1 MQNFTLEYNVNP
13 LERIFLDKSIE
24 CLFSNSIDSYRLR
37 LHNPKTL
44 IEELI
49 TVINSSING
58 VLTNNDYVEFTSK
71 ELKKILNDNNDIL
84 IFKSVSKKHYLDI
97 LNKPNRNNYKIIQQS
112 SKLILKYNQEYFSNV
127 FNEIYNIFS
136 SYTSFENKKRV
147 LDLNIEKDFNLLQKK
162 LIVLIDYLYIEL
174 LNIGF
179 SKQYLYKI
187 FQSIFIYHRNPSTN
201 FDLQFQIFENLINK
215 ENEKYK
221 IIFSIKDKSFLFHE
235 LKKIDERYFLV
246 DKKERNKLKSII
258 SEEGKNYLEKNSDN
272 ILFGIEY
279 STKDHFKAVQLSI
292 DKLSKDLDIY
302 HLGYNNKHYKVEAHC
317 LTIGENEPNKA
328 TAVPSNFQIDGK
340 FNSNTAIFNNLLE
353 KIKKLKETNID
364 EDSYQKI
371 LSAIRYYRTGS
382 ESPELETK
390 LLNYW
395 IGLEF
400 IFTSFHSEEKTINRI
415 RNYFPI
421 CHSLIYVKRNLYDYH
436 KTLGRL
442 NVSSSI
448 IDYSES
454 LNYLLNNQVYDT
466 IKNNTKSQL
475 LKFRS
480 DYFQKW
486 YQEPNKINEV
496 LDRHKN
502 NVEWNITRLY
512 RIRNEIVHNAA
523 IKNGIYTHISHL
535 KYYLSFILNSILNF
549 MTENAVDLDN
559 DGKISIEDY
568 FISQEIIFGALRN
581 QKLEK
586 WLEIEYQNHIFQ

>member
-1 MQNFTLEYNVNP
+1 MQNFNLEYSVNG

-24 CLFSNSIDSYRLR
+24 CLFSNSIDSYRLK
-37 LHNPKTL
+37 LHNPKSL

-71 ELKKILNDNNDIL
+71 ELKKSLEDNNDVL
-84 IFKSVSKKHYLDI
+84 IFKSISKAHYLDI
-97 LNKPNRNNYKIIQQS
+97 LSKANRNNYKLIQQS
-112 SKLILKYNQEYFSNV
+112 SKLILKYNQEYFHTV
-127 FNEIYNIFS
+127 FDEINNILNSF
-136 SYTSFENKKRV
+136 TSFQDKKRKI
-147 LDLNIEKDFNLLQKK
+147 DLGKKKEFTAIKKK
-162 LIVLIDYLYIEL
+162 LIVLIDYLYCEL
-174 LNIGF
+174 LSIGF

-187 FQSIFIYHRNPSTN
+187 FQSVFIYNRNPSTN
-201 FDLQFQIFENLINK
+201 FDLQLKIFKNLITK
-215 ENEKYK
+215 EDENFK
-221 IIFSIKDKSFLFHE
+221 IIFSIKDKSFSYRD

-246 DKKERNKLKSII
+246 DKKQRNILKSVI
-258 SEEGKNYLEKNSDN
+258 SDEGKSYIEKNISN
-272 ILFGIEY
+272 ILIGLEY

-302 HLGYNNKHYKVEAHC
+302 HLGYNNKHYKVESHC
-317 LTIGENEPNKA
+317 LTIGQNEPNKA

-340 FNSNTAIFNNLLE
+340 FNSNEIVFNNLLE
-353 KIKKLKETNID
+353 KIKKLQGTNID
-364 EDSYQKI
+364 KDSYQKI

-390 LLNYW
+390 FLNYW

-400 IFTSFHSEEKTINRI
+400 IFTSFYSEEKTIDRI
-415 RNYFPI
+415 RNYFSK
-421 CHSLIYVKRNLYDYH
+421 CHSLIYVKRNLFDFH
-436 KTLGRL
+436 KTLQRL
-442 NVSSSI
+442 DVAPSI
-448 IDYSES
+448 AGYNPD
-454 LNYLLNNQVYDT
+454 LNYLLSNITYNT
-466 IKNNTKSQL
+466 IRDNTNSEL
-475 LKFRS
+475 LKFRA

-496 LDRHKN
+496 LDRHQN
-502 NVEWNITRLY
+502 NIKWNITRLY

-549 MTENAVDLDN
+549 MANNAVDLDN
-559 DGKISIEDY
+559 DGKISIEDF
-568 FISQEIIFGALRN
+568 FISQEIILGCLKN

-586 WLEIEYQNHIFQ
+586 WIEIEHPNQIFQ